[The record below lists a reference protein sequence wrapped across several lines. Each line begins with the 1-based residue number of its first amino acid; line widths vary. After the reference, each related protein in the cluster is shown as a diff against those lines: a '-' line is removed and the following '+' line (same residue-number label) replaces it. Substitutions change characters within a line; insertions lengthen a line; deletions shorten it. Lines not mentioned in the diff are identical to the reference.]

1 MLRPHYAQWRAL
13 PDMSIARYAVR
24 RHVFPGFVLG
34 AEGRKLTSAEC
45 YDPTTR
51 RWIALP
57 DLNVARYACGV
68 SPDTPHGGRTG
79 VRRMHA
85 PLMRIGSFFAPFGDP
100 FGYDSFGDDPFGVD
114 PEMESA

>member
-1 MLRPHYAQWRAL
+1 
-13 PDMSIARYAVR
+13 MSIARYAVR